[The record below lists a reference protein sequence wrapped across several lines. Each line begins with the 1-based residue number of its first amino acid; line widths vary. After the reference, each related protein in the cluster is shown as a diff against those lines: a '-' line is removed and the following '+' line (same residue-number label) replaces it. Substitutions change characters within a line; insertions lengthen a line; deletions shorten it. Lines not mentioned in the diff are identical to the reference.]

1 MRWDSE
7 GCNGKQRWMPELGW
21 KSGRNDELRL
31 SDIYCCLTA
40 DGHGGSLGYY
50 HWRGYSAVVARSLCM
65 RKALGSNPSIS
76 NQFFAFLTLDS

>member
-7 GCNGKQRWMPELGW
+7 VCDGKQRWMPELGR
-21 KSGRNDELRL
+21 KSGTTDSCCEIYTRL
-31 SDIYCCLTA
+31 TVDV
-40 DGHGGSLGYY
+40 HGGSPGYY

-76 NQFFAFLTLDS
+76 NTFLL